1 MPGLI
6 EQGPP
11 KNKAKNG
18 RIQKQ
23 GERGR
28 KELKRNREMK
38 KTGKREPEKCA
49 SETERPVVT
58 GPALFRKRCQRM

>member
-49 SETERPVVT
+49 SET
-58 GPALFRKRCQRM
+58 

>member
-11 KNKAKNG
+11 KNKAKKK
-18 RIQKQ
+18 RKDSKT

-28 KELKRNREMK
+28 EELKRNREMK

-49 SETERPVVT
+49 SET
-58 GPALFRKRCQRM
+58 